1 MLSNNLFMTKVLIFF
16 FSFALVLSGFS
27 CSRNAASNSDASNSA
42 GEVSSGQ
49 TFTDA
54 NAALAEGS
62 RLLDANEAEAAINAL
77 KQATELNPDL
87 AEAYFK
93 LGIAYSL
100 IEAQHKQNAD
110 VVEPTEPSEK
120 GKKPKEI
127 RTESEKAFEKAVEA
141 YKRIIDKNPSDDVA
155 YFNLGR
161 AYNKLNEDEDAEKA
175 LRQAVKLKP
184 DDTEYQTE
192 LGAILVKL
200 AKYSDAVVALK
211 KALDLD
217 SENSQAQELL
227 DKAEAGKKRI
237 DYATV
242 KKDEKA
248 SNSNKEG
255 LLANTNEAVPA
266 NVGKMGTPEI
276 IKKPTP
282 PANKPQ

>member
-1 MLSNNLFMTKVLIFF
+1 MTKVLIFF
-16 FSFALVLSGFS
+16 FSITLILSGLA
-27 CSRNAASNSDASNSA
+27 CSRNTASNSEATNAATDA
-42 GEVSSGQ
+42 VSVP

-54 NAALAEGS
+54 NGALAEGT

-77 KQATELNPDL
+77 TQATTLDPDL

-110 VVEPTEPSEK
+110 VVETPAPTEK
-120 GKKPKEI
+120 GKKKEI

-141 YKRIIDKNPSDDVA
+141 YKRIIDKNPNDDA
-155 YFNLGR
+155 AFFNLGR

-227 DKAEAGKKRI
+227 EKAEAGKKRI

-242 KKDEKA
+242 KKDEKP
-248 SNSNKEG
+248 SNSNKETPA
-255 LLANTNEAVPA
+255 ANTEEVIPA
-266 NVGKMGTPEI
+266 NTEKTPVPDT
-276 IKKPTP
+276 KTKPTIP
-282 PANKPQ
+282 PANKP

>member
-1 MLSNNLFMTKVLIFF
+1 MTKIFIFLFSCALI
-16 FSFALVLSGFS
+16 LSGFS
-27 CSRNAASNSDASNSA
+27 CSRNTASNSDASNTA
-42 GEVSSGQ
+42 TEAPADQ

-77 KQATELNPDL
+77 KQATTLDPDL
-87 AEAYFK
+87 ADAYFK

-110 VVEPTEPSEK
+110 VVETPTPSEK

-141 YKRIIDKNPSDDVA
+141 YKKIIKNNPNDDAA

-161 AYNKLNEDEDAEKA
+161 AYNKLNEDEDSEKT

-200 AKYSDAVVALK
+200 AKYSDAVTALK

-227 DKAEAGKKRI
+227 DKAQAGKKRI
-237 DYATV
+237 DYTTV
-242 KKDEKA
+242 KKDEKP
-248 SNSNKEG
+248 SNKET
-255 LLANTNEAVPA
+255 LSANTDEEMPA
-266 NVGKMGTPEI
+266 NTEKPIAPET
-276 IKKPTP
+276 KDKPP
-282 PANKPQ
+282 VSPANKP